1 MEEAWG
7 TPQALAEMFANRESL
22 GSVVSFVD
30 QRFEW
35 PERIAI
41 DAALDAEKM
50 GAFIRN
56 FTNVGSLVRRGDNLC
71 QAELTNVPD
80 DRQKITGQA
89 RLVLDLAGAWV
100 DEVIGRV
107 GGAGTIE
114 KKIVCVKGVYV
125 LVQLADKYRG
135 AGVA

>member
-1 MEEAWG
+1 
-7 TPQALAEMFANRESL
+7 MFANRESL

-80 DRQKITGQA
+80 DRQKITAQA

-114 KKIVCVKGVYV
+114 KKIVCLASKAVPGWS
-125 LVQLADKYRG
+125 LTAAPAWLSHDPRGPQLLH
-135 AGVA
+135 